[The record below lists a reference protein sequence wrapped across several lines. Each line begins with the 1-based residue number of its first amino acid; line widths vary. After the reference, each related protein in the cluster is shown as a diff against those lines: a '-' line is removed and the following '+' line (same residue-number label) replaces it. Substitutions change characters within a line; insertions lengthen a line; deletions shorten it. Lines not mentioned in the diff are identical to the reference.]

1 MLPPQLIPTLIPARI
16 GCLFHCRLKMLED
29 ALLTLKP
36 TSVESERIFSNVGR
50 IATKFETKFGSFLS
64 RNVSTLTYLKNFT
77 GQRDGTGFPG
87 NDKNLSR
94 DRRSG
99 NPGKL
104 QSLLILPYL
113 KLT

>member
-1 MLPPQLIPTLIPARI
+1 
-16 GCLFHCRLKMLED
+16 MLED

-64 RNVSTLTYLKNFT
+64 RNVSTLTYLKIFT

-99 NPGKL
+99 KNGKL
-104 QSLLILPYL
+104 QSLLP
-113 KLT
+113 LTTNSAVNLSVEAALTASHV